1 MSMNGPTI
9 MSGGQTGVDRGALDA
24 AIATDTPCGGYCPK
38 GRRAE
43 DGVIP
48 AQYPL
53 IETESGDYEER
64 TRRNVTESDATLIIH
79 FGSLEGGTELTKRFC
94 SAHSKPLLKIDASK
108 TDVERAEQTL
118 FDFLY
123 KYSARTLNVA
133 GPRRSEHADGYD
145 YAYRLLTRL
154 LRR

>member
-1 MSMNGPTI
+1 MSINGPTI

-24 AIATDTPCGGYCPK
+24 AIATDTPCGGFCPQ
-38 GRRAE
+38 GRHAE
-43 DGVIP
+43 DGIIP

-53 IETESGDYEER
+53 TETESGDYEER
-64 TRRNVTESDATLIIH
+64 TRLNVTESDATLIIH
-79 FGSLEGGTELTKRFC
+79 FGTIEGSTELTERFC
-94 SAHSKPLLKIDASK
+94 IAHSKPLLKIDGSK
-108 TDVERAEQTL
+108 TDIERAEQTL

-133 GPRRSEHADGYD
+133 GPRRSECANSYD
-145 YAYRLLTRL
+145 YTYRLLTRL